1 MKIVWGICPFTKE
14 VRVKNITFAVF
25 FFFLTAFGQ
34 EVRLDGLMKPSAETA
49 AQFWAGMPAKS
60 AISTAAKLGVES
72 RAAASLISAPGV
84 VEIRRLENQT
94 VVSFSLHLAAVAG
107 AEFCLATEYDFMGQI
122 LRGQPGCYMF
132 PGGPGPISAS
142 WEVYR
147 GNLLVLGDG
156 PVTFRVCAKWDGKA
170 GCVSADTYPDE
181 NIVAGYGFY
190 PTIFVGDEG
199 SRIVVSGL
207 QWADPKTVTVA
218 VDGVVITPLDAD
230 FVGNLTGRLQQAR
243 PASRVTVCVGGAC
256 STRTA
261 YAQYPQGGKG

>member
-1 MKIVWGICPFTKE
+1 MKNLIVL
-14 VRVKNITFAVF
+14 F
-25 FFFLTAFGQ
+25 FVLTLTAFGQ
-34 EVRLDGLMKPSAETA
+34 EMRLDELMKPSAETA

-60 AISTAAKLGVES
+60 AISTAAKVGVES
-72 RAAASLISAPGV
+72 RVAASLISAPGV

-94 VVSFSLHLAAVAG
+94 VVTFLFHLAEVSG
-107 AEFCLATEYDFMGQI
+107 KEFCLAAEYDFMGQI
-122 LRGQPGCYMF
+122 LRGQPSCFVF
-132 PGGPGPISAS
+132 PADFSPLTAS

-156 PVTFRVCAKWDGKA
+156 PVTFRVCAKWAGKA

-199 SRIVVSGL
+199 SRIVLLGL

-218 VDGVVITPLDAD
+218 VDGVVITPLNAD

-243 PASRVTVCVGGAC
+243 PASRVTVCVGGVC
-256 STRTA
+256 STRIA
-261 YAQYPQGGKG
+261 YAQYLPGGKG